1 MQVVLNYSEES
12 LRAGREDWEEVLLR
26 SLAQAADVHAIDP
39 EAELGVTLCDN
50 AYIHELNR
58 DYRQI
63 DRPTDVLSF
72 ALNEGEEDGPE
83 ADLLLGDIVISV
95 DKVREQAAEFGHS
108 EERELAYL
116 AVHGFLHII
125 GYDHME
131 PEDKAEMR
139 AAEEEI
145 LGALGITR
153 EDIHGDE

>member
-1 MQVVLNYSEES
+1 MQIVLNYSEEG
-12 LRAGREDWEEVLLR
+12 LRAGREHWEDVLLR
-26 SLAQAADVHAIDP
+26 TLTQAAAVHDIAA

-50 AYIHELNR
+50 AYIRELNR
-58 DYRQI
+58 EYRQL

-72 ALNEGEEDGPE
+72 ALNEGEEDGAA

-95 DKVREQAAEFGHS
+95 DKVREQAAEFGHG

-125 GYDHME
+125 GYDHMQ
-131 PEDKAEMR
+131 PEDKAQMR